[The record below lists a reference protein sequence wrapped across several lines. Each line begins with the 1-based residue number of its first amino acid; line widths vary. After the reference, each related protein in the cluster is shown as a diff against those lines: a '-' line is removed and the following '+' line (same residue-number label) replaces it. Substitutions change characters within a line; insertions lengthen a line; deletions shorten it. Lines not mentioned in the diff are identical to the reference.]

1 VSRVRTT
8 DQPWGLHVELCA
20 PQVRNALDI
29 TTVEEL
35 TEVFARP
42 GDGAVVLSGEGE
54 HFCAGG
60 DVGVMTKAS
69 YDDDLTRL
77 LVEGA
82 RAFGALVE
90 AIVTCPRPVVAA
102 VQGAAVG
109 GGLALALACDVRV
122 AGRSTRLIPG
132 WGRWGLPP
140 DGGASA
146 LLAQAIGPSA
156 AASLLI
162 TGDAI
167 DTASPYAALLFRQ
180 VVDDEE
186 VLACAVAT
194 AQSLGPGAATAKAVT
209 RPLVVPL
216 LRGQQRVELDALRRA
231 AGQDAAREALRIT
244 RTEVG
249 NGRGSAGQ

>member
-1 VSRVRTT
+1 MSRVRTT
-8 DQPWGLHVELCA
+8 ERPWGLLVELCA
-20 PQVRNALDI
+20 PEVRNALDEA
-29 TTVEEL
+29 TVAEL
-35 TEVFARP
+35 TAAFRLT
-42 GDGAVVLSGEGE
+42 GDGAIVLAGDGD

-60 DVGVMTKAS
+60 DVGAMTKAS
-69 YDDDLTRL
+69 YDDDLVRL

-102 VQGAAVG
+102 VRGAAVG

-122 AGRSTRLIPG
+122 AGTSTRLIPG

-167 DTASPYAALLFRQ
+167 DTASPYAPLLFRQ
-180 VVDDEE
+180 VVDDED
-186 VLACAVAT
+186 VLDSAVAA
-194 AQSLGPGAATAKAVT
+194 AQDLGPGAAAAKAVT
-209 RPLVVPL
+209 RPML
-216 LRGQQRVELDALRRA
+216 LPTLRAQQQVEFDALRTP
-231 AGQDAAREALRIT
+231 AGLETVREALRI
-244 RTEVG
+244 R
-249 NGRGSAGQ
+249 SAR